1 MNYFRI
7 LVVLIVGILLL
18 RFVHLRYSKKW
29 VKPKSEKISGKWRT
43 ILKREVSFYNRLTKK
58 EKKLFEFKIQEF
70 IANCEIIGSDTLV
83 TDLDKVLVAA
93 SAVIPIFAFP
103 EWKYKNLD
111 TVLIYPDTFN
121 MDFETEGKD
130 RKILGMVGTGYME
143 GKMILS
149 KKALRKGFKN
159 ETDKRNTAIHEFVH
173 LIDKMDGSV
182 DGIPKVL
189 LEKQYVIPWIDMIER
204 KLEEIA
210 KDKSDINPYATTGRE
225 EFFAVL
231 SEYFFETPLLLK
243 KKHPQLYEML
253 EEIFDQDLIGMHKNF
268 RNKSKNDSADA

>member
-1 MNYFRI
+1 MDYFRI
-7 LVVLIVGILLL
+7 IVVLLTGILLL
-18 RFVHLRYSKKW
+18 RFVHVRYRKKW
-29 VKPKSEKISGKWRT
+29 INPAEKKIPNKWRT
-43 ILKREVSFYNRLTKK
+43 ILKKEVSFYTKLNK
-58 EKKLFEFKIQEF
+58 EEKALFEFKIQEF
-70 IANCEIIGSDTLV
+70 VANCEIVGAETVV
-83 TDLDKVLVAA
+83 TELDKVLVAA

-111 TVLIYPDTFN
+111 TVIIYPNTFN
-121 MDFETEGKD
+121 QDFETIGKD
-130 RKILGMVGTGYME
+130 RTILGMVGTGYME

-189 LEKQYVIPWIDMIER
+189 LEKQYVIPWIDMIEK
-204 KLEEIA
+204 KLEEIVEE
-210 KDKSDINPYATTGRE
+210 KSDIHPYAATNRE

-243 KKHPQLYEML
+243 KKHPELYDML
-253 EEIFDQDLIGMHKNF
+253 EEIFDQDLIGMHRNF
-268 RNKSKNDSADA
+268 SKEA

>member
-1 MNYFRI
+1 MNYFKI
-7 LVVLIVGILLL
+7 LAVLLIGIVLL
-18 RFVHLRYSKKW
+18 RFVHLQYSKKW
-29 VKPKSEKISGKWRT
+29 IEPKSKKLSGKWRT
-43 ILKREVSFYNRLTKK
+43 ILKKEVSFYNKLTKK
-58 EKKLFEFKIQEF
+58 DKELFEFKIQEF
-70 IANCEIIGSDTLV
+70 IANCEVVGADTLIA
-83 TDLDKVLVAA
+83 DLDKVLVAA

-103 EWKYKNLD
+103 EWKYKNLG
-111 TVLIYPDTFN
+111 TVLIYSDTFN
-121 MDFETEGKD
+121 IDFETKGKD
-130 RKILGMVGTGYME
+130 RKILGMVGTGYMD

-210 KDKSDINPYATTGRE
+210 NDKSDINPYAATGRE

-243 KKHPQLYEML
+243 KKHPQLYGML
-253 EEIFDQDLIGMHKNF
+253 EEIFEQDLIGMHKNF
-268 RNKSKNDSADA
+268 RAKHKA